1 LQIPLRTFSTATAYV
16 SDQEWSRTHLSC
28 CPLHP
33 NGGCSFRRHGSYAR
47 VTSPGVRIAR
57 WYCPEGRST
66 FSLMP
71 DFLAVRLPGLLTA
84 IENDVM
90 QAALAPNLEA
100 AADALRGLDIGLPSA
115 LRWLRRRI
123 SGVRRSI
130 AAAKALAAQLTSTLL
145 QHTKGDEAP
154 ILCRLRQA
162 LPLPVL
168 ANIPAPLGFKSA

>member
-1 LQIPLRTFSTATAYV
+1 MQIPLRTFSTATAYV

-90 QAALAPNLEA
+90 QAE
-100 AADALRGLDIGLPSA
+100 LPSA

-130 AAAKALAAQLTSTLL
+130 AAAKALAPQLTSTLL
-145 QHTKGDEAP
+145 QHTKEDEAP